1 MEYIFKCCLEFFMA
15 YKFHFR
21 ISLCENAS
29 MVCVLSGKALIS
41 FPFLRAPFLVHWENK
56 DFYVDYYSEHQL
68 YNIICI
74 DNFYS
79 NVSHEN

>member
-1 MEYIFKCCLEFFMA
+1 MA

-41 FPFLRAPFLVHWENK
+41 FPFLRAPFLVH
-56 DFYVDYYSEHQL
+56 
-68 YNIICI
+68 
-74 DNFYS
+74 
-79 NVSHEN
+79 